1 MRDALEILCEHL
13 AEAEHPARCLPLHVL
28 PAFLHVAINL
38 A

>member
-28 PAFLHVAINL
+28 PAFLHVAINP